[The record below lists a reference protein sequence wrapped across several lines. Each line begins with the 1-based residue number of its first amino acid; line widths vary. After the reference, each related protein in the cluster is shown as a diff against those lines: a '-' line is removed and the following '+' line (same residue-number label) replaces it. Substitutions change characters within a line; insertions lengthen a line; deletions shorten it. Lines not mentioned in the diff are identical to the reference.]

1 MVRKRK
7 PLALS
12 GMIVVLDAPGLHLV
26 RRKNGVV
33 HQYWEASAQA
43 RKRGYLPRTVH
54 LRYDLETIAGRL
66 ELERRCKELT
76 SEMLVWLGDPEDQK
90 KPVYDGTVATLIR
103 CYQTDKNSPYRG
115 VRQSTSHVYADW
127 CRTLERAIGKR
138 RVDRLSGQDIRDCF
152 LSLME
157 PVAPGGAPR
166 ARLAKS
172 CTRSM
177 LKRQ

>member
-7 PLALS
+7 SLALS

-90 KPVYDGTVATLIR
+90 KPVYDGTVAALIG

-157 PVAPGGAPR
+157 PAAPGGAPR
-166 ARLAKS
+166 GRL
-172 CTRSM
+172 C
-177 LKRQ
+177 